1 MAKIIQGDLSGK
13 GLKIGI
19 VAARFND
26 FITSRLVD
34 GALDGLQRH
43 GVAEADIEIVRVPGA
58 YEIPLAARML
68 AQSRKFQAVICL
80 GAVIRGATPHF
91 EYVSA
96 EVSKGVAS
104 VSLETGLPV
113 IFGVLTT
120 DTIEQAI
127 ERAGTKSGNK
137 GWDAAIS
144 AIEMANA
151 PMRRTVTITAF
162 SLERAYQIRSIS
174 PGRQVLSN
182 HGSSGPYSRNTTNQ
196 PLPGIVCTQ
205 LVSFPEGASGPK

>member
-1 MAKIIQGDLSGK
+1 MPKIIQGDLAAK
-13 GLKIGI
+13 GLKFAI

-34 GALDGLQRH
+34 GAIDGLQRH
-43 GVAEADIEIVRVPGA
+43 GAAENDIEVLKVPGA
-58 YEIPLAARML
+58 YEIPLAAKVL
-68 AQSRKFQAVICL
+68 AQSKKYNAIICL

-104 VSLETGLPV
+104 VSMDSGLPV

-127 ERAGTKSGNK
+127 ERAGTKGGNK
-137 GWDAAIS
+137 GWDAALA
-144 AIEMANA
+144 AIEMANV
-151 PMRRTVTITAF
+151 MK
-162 SLERAYQIRSIS
+162 
-174 PGRQVLSN
+174 
-182 HGSSGPYSRNTTNQ
+182 
-196 PLPGIVCTQ
+196 Q
-205 LVSFPEGASGPK
+205 LA

>member
-1 MAKIIQGDLSGK
+1 MAKVIQGELSAK
-13 GLKIGI
+13 GLKFGI

-43 GVAEADIEIVRVPGA
+43 GAAETDIEIVKVPGA
-58 YEIPLAARML
+58 YEIPLAAQAL
-68 AQSRKFQAVICL
+68 ARSKKYNAVICL

-96 EVSKGVAS
+96 EVSKGVAA

-137 GWDAAIS
+137 GWDAALA
-144 AIEMANA
+144 AIEMANV
-151 PMRRTVTITAF
+151 MRQFA
-162 SLERAYQIRSIS
+162 
-174 PGRQVLSN
+174 
-182 HGSSGPYSRNTTNQ
+182 
-196 PLPGIVCTQ
+196 
-205 LVSFPEGASGPK
+205 